1 MKKRKISI
9 SFSKSYE
16 DIYDFLIEKP
26 NISQFICQVVKEK
39 MLQEQE
45 DSLEKQVEDIVR
57 RLISDKRMYTESLPH
72 NTLQTTD
79 NILKN
84 EDKDLIDSLF

>member
-9 SFSKSYE
+9 SFSKNYE
-16 DIYDFLIEKP
+16 DIYDFLIKKP

-39 MLQEQE
+39 MFQEQE
-45 DSLEKQVEDIVR
+45 DTLEKQVERIVK
-57 RLISDKRMYTESLPH
+57 RLISEKGIYTESLSP
-72 NTLQTTD
+72 NTLHTTD
-79 NILKN
+79 NRLKN